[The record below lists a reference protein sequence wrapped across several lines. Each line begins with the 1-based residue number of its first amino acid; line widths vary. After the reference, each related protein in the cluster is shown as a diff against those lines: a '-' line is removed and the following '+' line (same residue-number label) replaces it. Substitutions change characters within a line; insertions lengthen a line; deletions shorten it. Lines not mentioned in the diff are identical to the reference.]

1 MIAGVCDSARA
12 RHARLM
18 CLDDEALCPELQQGD
33 PCHHVGN
40 LFYPIVRRICSGL
53 NRAIDRDSTS
63 AFQVAPP
70 GDPKIGL
77 GAQKSGSLNRV
88 MSVMAPKGPARRR
101 GLKSAP

>member
-40 LFYPIVRRICSGL
+40 LFYPAS
-53 NRAIDRDSTS
+53 
-63 AFQVAPP
+63 
-70 GDPKIGL
+70 
-77 GAQKSGSLNRV
+77 
-88 MSVMAPKGPARRR
+88 
-101 GLKSAP
+101 